1 MRHSCEVLLFMLKK
15 LHEIWNS
22 LLYTKKMFILMWQN
36 DKAYLAFVLLDILVI
51 SCHPFINMYLVKTSI
66 SMMEN
71 KADFRLYVAIIVGL
85 LLAGVIGNLIHNWLN
100 YKRDVHGS
108 MINVILYK
116 NIFEKTLNIDYE
128 KLLDKDIKDKR
139 ELAIRIIDNS
149 RFATLTNNFY
159 GIISSIIIL
168 LGIILVLV
176 QVDFWILMVVL
187 VVVMI
192 NTLSIV
198 YRQKYNRGVY
208 IDINPILRKIQY
220 FMSIGEDISSVKE
233 IKTYLMSKKMV
244 KCYVD
249 LQNQMRVGIDK
260 TRKLSLL
267 GYGISYIM
275 DTILNGIVYLYL
287 GFRVLHSYLG
297 ISDFSFFLTAILN
310 FNSCIQSIIS
320 SFVEISNNGQ
330 YLQDYFTF
338 MDIKNKVD
346 KTGLALT
353 ETIEKKKYAFTFE
366 NVSYRYPKKDNFAL
380 KNINIKLKTDEK
392 IAIVGENGSGKTTLV
407 MLLMRIIDPTEGR
420 ILLNGVDIREYD
432 LEEYRKLFST
442 VFQDYKL
449 FSFTIKDNITSMTDV
464 EPTKLTRVVAE
475 VGLEQKLSSLKKG
488 VDTYLDKLY
497 DNEGVLLSGGESQ
510 RLAIAR
516 ALYKN
521 APIFVLDEP
530 TAALDPRMEH
540 EIYTQFKTMTKG
552 KTTFYITH
560 RLASVRFC
568 DRVIVLRNGRV
579 VETGSHYDL
588 IRENGYYA
596 ELFQLQAQY
605 FSDPPK
611 EKK

>member
-1 MRHSCEVLLFMLKK
+1 MLKK

-71 KADFRLYVAIIVGL
+71 KADFRLYAAIIVGL